1 MKRIGAIVSLLVI
14 LMVLSTSMSFASG
27 LTLISSFPEDG
38 DSSLMPANIAVKLV
52 FSENMTSEEAQAAN
66 ESRFAITDAEGKA
79 IKFDP
84 LYNADKYPNEIWIQ
98 ITETLTDD
106 TEYTIKIAAELESSA
121 GNSLD
126 APISISFATRDTAA
140 DSNGYMILMVLMV
153 LGMVVFTAWDTKRQM
168 KKQDGDKDEDNK
180 INPYKEAKKT
190 GKSVEEI
197 IAKAEKEKEKATKK
211 TKKDAKGNDIP
222 DTEQQ
227 TSAREGVHKV
237 KARKAISAVGVS
249 TPQTVLRRIQ
259 KREDAKK
266 AEAIKREETR
276 SRSKGSKQQQRK
288 KK

>member
-14 LMVLSTSMSFASG
+14 LIVLSTSMSFASG

-66 ESRFAITDAEGKA
+66 ESRFAITDSEGKA

-126 APISISFATRDTAA
+126 DPISISFATRDTAA

-153 LGMVVFTAWDTKRQM
+153 VGMVVFTAWDTKRQM
-168 KKQDGDKDEDNK
+168 KKKDGGKDEDSK
-180 INPYKEAKKT
+180 VNPYKEAKKT

-222 DTEQQ
+222 DTDQQ
-227 TSAREGVHKV
+227 TSVREGVHKV
-237 KARKAISAVGVS
+237 KVKKAISAVGVS

-259 KREDAKK
+259 KREEAKK

>member
-14 LMVLSTSMSFASG
+14 LIILSTSMSFASG

-38 DSSLMPANIAVKLV
+38 DSSLQPANIAVKLV
-52 FSENMTSEEAQAAN
+52 FSENMTSEMIRTAN
-66 ESRFAITDAEGKA
+66 KSRFAITDPEGKA

-84 LYNADKYPNEIWIQ
+84 LYNAEKYPNEIWIQ
-98 ITETLTDD
+98 ITETLTDN
-106 TEYTIKIAAELESSA
+106 TEYTIKISAELESSA
-121 GNSLD
+121 GNTLD
-126 APISISFATRDTAA
+126 APISISFSTRDTAA
-140 DSNGYMILMVLMV
+140 DSNGYMVLMVVMV
-153 LGMVVFTAWDTKRQM
+153 LGMVVFTAWDTRRQM
-168 KKQDGDKDEDNK
+168 KKQDGSKGEDDK

-222 DTEQQ
+222 DTDEQ
-227 TSAREGVHKV
+227 TAVREGVYKV
-237 KARKAISAVGVS
+237 KAKKAIAAVGVS
-249 TPQTVLRRIQ
+249 TPQTVVRRIQ
-259 KREDAKK
+259 KREEAKK
-266 AEAIKREETR
+266 AEAIKKEEIR